1 MIKIEELSKRFGS
14 KSVLNNISLNI
25 KEGEIFAFVGPNG
38 AGKTTTL
45 RCIYGELKPDSGSI
59 SVFGGELDAR
69 AKQKIA
75 VLTEDRL
82 NFRRFT
88 GEDYVRIW
96 RMLYPS
102 WQEKIFNS
110 FAVHYKFD
118 LSQRVEVYSMGMKT
132 LFHMALTV
140 ASGANLLLLDEPTQN
155 LDPVIRQEIME
166 VLRDY
171 VIEEGK
177 TMIISSHEI
186 FDLEEIAHS
195 FAIILEGH
203 VLYTDTMDEAKE
215 KHRIITQGE
224 SVKTGEVVS
233 TLGNET
239 LVKTT
244 EETGR
249 FANFKEIVLGYL
261 QGKSGFRPFEK
272 NQSLKLDNSIDKSG
286 FKL

>member
-1 MIKIEELSKRFGS
+1 MIKIEGLSKRFGS
-14 KSVLNNISLNI
+14 KPVLNNISVNI

-59 SVFGGELDAR
+59 DVFGGKLDSK

-96 RMLYPS
+96 RMLYPT
-102 WQEKIFNS
+102 WQEKIFSS

-140 ASGANLLLLDEPTQN
+140 ASGADLLLLDEPTQN

-215 KHRIITQGE
+215 KHRMIGQGE
-224 SVKTGEVVS
+224 GTKGGEVIS
-233 TLGNET
+233 ALGNET

-244 EETGR
+244 EEAGR

-261 QGKSGFRPFEK
+261 QGKRGFRPFEK
-272 NQSLKLDNSIDKSG
+272 GQPIRFNNDNSQD
-286 FKL
+286 

>member
-1 MIKIEELSKRFGS
+1 
-14 KSVLNNISLNI
+14 
-25 KEGEIFAFVGPNG
+25 
-38 AGKTTTL
+38 
-45 RCIYGELKPDSGSI
+45 
-59 SVFGGELDAR
+59 
-69 AKQKIA
+69 
-75 VLTEDRL
+75 
-82 NFRRFT
+82 
-88 GEDYVRIW
+88 
-96 RMLYPS
+96 MLYPT
-102 WQEKIFNS
+102 WQEKIFNG

-140 ASGANLLLLDEPTQN
+140 ASGADLLLLDEPTQN

-171 VIEEGK
+171 VIKEGK

-203 VLYTDTMDEAKE
+203 VIYTDSMDEAKE
-215 KHRIITQGE
+215 NHRILTQEE
-224 SVKTGEVVS
+224 SVKAGEVVS

-261 QGKSGFRPFEK
+261 QRKSGFRPFEK
-272 NQSLKLDNSIDKSG
+272 SQSFKLDNSNNKSG